1 VADVFREEAGRLT
14 AWLVRVLGDF
24 SLAEEVVQD
33 ALVTA
38 LEQWSVQGIPASPAG
53 WLHTVARRKAIDR
66 VRREARFKE
75 KLAELELPVP
85 QAEDNR
91 LELIFTCCHPSLAP
105 EAQVAL
111 TLRAVCGLTTAQI
124 ARAFVVPEATL
135 AQRIVRAQRKIA
147 QAGIPYR
154 IPREDELDER
164 LMAVLSVLYLTFNEG
179 YLSGAGP
186 NAAQREVAED
196 AAWLAQLLASL
207 YPRHAEVLGLLALM
221 RLHLARTGTRFDALG
236 ELVLLRDQDRSRWDA
251 VAISEAIK
259 TLERAAALTK
269 PGPYQLQAA
278 IAACHAEALSWDT
291 TDWPQILVLYDM
303 LLRLAPSPV
312 AKLNRAVALS
322 HVIGPAPALL
332 EVDALAAMLGTYH
345 LFHAVRAELLRELA
359 RYTEAHEAEQRALEL
374 THNPA
379 EQSLLRRRLAADV
392 C

>member
-1 VADVFREEAGRLT
+1 M
-14 AWLVRVLGDF
+14 RVLGDF

-38 LEQWSVQGIPASPAG
+38 LEQWSRDGTPDCPRA
-53 WLHTVARRKAIDR
+53 WLRTVARRRAIDR
-66 VRREARFKE
+66 LRRELRFKS
-75 KLAELELPVP
+75 KLAQLELPIVSEP
-85 QAEDNR
+85 DNR

-124 ARAFVVPEATL
+124 ARAFVVPEPTV

-164 LMAVLSVLYLTFNEG
+164 LDAVLSVLYLTFNEG

-186 NAAQREVAED
+186 LAARREIAED
-196 AAWLAQLLASL
+196 AAWLAQLLGSL

-221 RLHLARTGTRFDALG
+221 QLHLARTSTRFDTRG
-236 ELVLLRDQDRSRWDA
+236 ELVLLRDQDRSQWDRA
-251 VAISEAIK
+251 AIAEAIK
-259 TLERAAALTK
+259 ALETAAALNR

-278 IAACHAEALSWDT
+278 IAACHAEAPSWAA
-291 TDWPQILVLYDM
+291 TDWTQILVLYDM

-312 AKLNRAVALS
+312 TQLNRAVALS
-322 HVIGPAPALL
+322 HVVGAAPALQD
-332 EVDALAAMLGTYH
+332 VDALAPALETYH

-359 RYTEAHEAEQRALEL
+359 RYAEAREAERRALEL
-374 THNPA
+374 TRNPA
-379 EQSLLRRRLAADV
+379 EQSLLRRRLAQET